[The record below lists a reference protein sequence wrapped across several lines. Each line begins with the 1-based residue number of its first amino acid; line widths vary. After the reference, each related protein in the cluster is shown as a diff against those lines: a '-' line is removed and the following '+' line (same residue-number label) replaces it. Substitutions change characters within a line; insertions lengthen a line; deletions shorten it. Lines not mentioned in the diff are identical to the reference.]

1 MTTPDFI
8 WGTMDATS
16 FMKSLDLAYDTVVH
30 WRRNFFKV
38 PQGNSGK
45 HFVVELARLFDAF
58 AAGSALESVALK
70 AATVMPQLLLQKSHR
85 RSKTKEHIECLKRR
99 LNSWKDGDIQSLL
112 NEGLAVQK
120 RLPKGTPRKVSDN
133 VARTF
138 ANLMFSGKTH
148 AALQLLSKNGRGGI
162 LHLDE
167 SVDNNGSLQSVKDIL
182 KSKHP
187 SSQPSTPD
195 SKISGVPPEVHSV
208 IFDPIDSSLI
218 RSTALRVHGAA
229 GPSGLDAY
237 DWRRLCTSFQSASTT
252 LCQALALSA
261 KRLCTVNINPTA
273 LSPLLACR
281 LIALDKCP
289 GVRPIGIGNTARR
302 ILAKA
307 ILHTIKGDVQDAAGS
322 RQLCAGQMA
331 GVEAAVHAVR
341 ECFLQDATEAAL
353 LVDATNAFNSLNTAL
368 HNIQFT
374 CPALATVLQNT
385 YRAPSDLFIDGE
397 AILSQEGTTQ
407 GDPLAMPMYAMA
419 TLPLIERLPQSATQV
434 WYADDASA
442 LGSLSDLRARWD
454 DLARRGPTFGYF
466 PNASK
471 TWLVTK
477 SELHQEALR
486 TFENS
491 SVNITCVG
499 RPHLGA
505 PLGSTSYVDQFVL
518 DKVNLWSDELKQ
530 LSDFAVTQP
539 HAAFAAFTHGMVSR
553 WSYITRTVPNIS
565 HHLQT
570 LEDTIRMKLIP
581 TLTGRPPPVDQDRDL
596 FGLPARLGGL
606 GLRNPVRSADD
617 EFCASKKIT
626 RPLKDHILLQQHDYS
641 YEVFTE
647 QMLAKAEVRKQNRD
661 RIDERANLLQQAAAP
676 SLQRIIDLAQE
687 KGASSWLTTLPIA
700 EFGFN
705 LHKGAFVD
713 ALALRYG
720 WPPPRTPATCACGAR
735 FSVEHALS
743 CPKGALPIIRHN
755 EIRDLTAS
763 LLTEVCHDVRTEP
776 DLQPLSNEIMSAATS
791 NTSTGA
797 RLDVAA
803 NGFWGSRFERA
814 YLDVRVFNPFAPSN
828 QQSSISACYRSHENM
843 KKRSYEQRIREV
855 EHATFT
861 PLVLSATGGMAR
873 QATTFYKRLASLLAA
888 KHDQPYGPTVN
899 WLRCRLSF
907 SLLRSAIQCIRG
919 ARSSCGHA
927 VSTPP
932 IDLAIAETQ
941 LQH

>member
-1 MTTPDFI
+1 
-8 WGTMDATS
+8 
-16 FMKSLDLAYDTVVH
+16 
-30 WRRNFFKV
+30 
-38 PQGNSGK
+38 
-45 HFVVELARLFDAF
+45 
-58 AAGSALESVALK
+58 
-70 AATVMPQLLLQKSHR
+70 
-85 RSKTKEHIECLKRR
+85 
-99 LNSWKDGDIQSLL
+99 
-112 NEGLAVQK
+112 
-120 RLPKGTPRKVSDN
+120 
-133 VARTF
+133 
-138 ANLMFSGKTH
+138 
-148 AALQLLSKNGRGGI
+148 
-162 LHLDE
+162 
-167 SVDNNGSLQSVKDIL
+167 
-182 KSKHP
+182 
-187 SSQPSTPD
+187 
-195 SKISGVPPEVHSV
+195 
-208 IFDPIDSSLI
+208 
-218 RSTALRVHGAA
+218 
-229 GPSGLDAY
+229 
-237 DWRRLCTSFQSASTT
+237 
-252 LCQALALSA
+252 
-261 KRLCTVNINPTA
+261 
-273 LSPLLACR
+273 
-281 LIALDKCP
+281 
-289 GVRPIGIGNTARR
+289 
-302 ILAKA
+302 
-307 ILHTIKGDVQDAAGS
+307 
-322 RQLCAGQMA
+322 
-331 GVEAAVHAVR
+331 
-341 ECFLQDATEAAL
+341 
-353 LVDATNAFNSLNTAL
+353 
-368 HNIQFT
+368 
-374 CPALATVLQNT
+374 
-385 YRAPSDLFIDGE
+385 
-397 AILSQEGTTQ
+397 
-407 GDPLAMPMYAMA
+407 
-419 TLPLIERLPQSATQV
+419 
-434 WYADDASA
+434 
-442 LGSLSDLRARWD
+442 
-454 DLARRGPTFGYF
+454 
-466 PNASK
+466 
-471 TWLVTK
+471 
-477 SELHQEALR
+477 
-486 TFENS
+486 
-491 SVNITCVG
+491 
-499 RPHLGA
+499 
-505 PLGSTSYVDQFVL
+505 
-518 DKVNLWSDELKQ
+518 
-530 LSDFAVTQP
+530 
-539 HAAFAAFTHGMVSR
+539 
-553 WSYITRTVPNIS
+553 
-565 HHLQT
+565 
-570 LEDTIRMKLIP
+570 
-581 TLTGRPPPVDQDRDL
+581 
-596 FGLPARLGGL
+596 
-606 GLRNPVRSADD
+606 
-617 EFCASKKIT
+617 
-626 RPLKDHILLQQHDYS
+626 
-641 YEVFTE
+641 
-647 QMLAKAEVRKQNRD
+647 MLAKAEVRKQNRD